1 MSDFTSLDS
10 TACSATPHWA
20 ERYLGEPWVAGSHDC
35 WLFARRVWSER
46 FGWRVPALEVDAL
59 DRLASLRAFAEHH
72 EYRHWAAVE
81 GVTPALREGD
91 ACLMGKSHRA
101 SHIGVVIQVPS
112 FGSGSIWSG
121 FGVLHCLQGSGVVFT
136 PHERLC
142 VLGLRAIAHYRYK
155 LPSSVLTPSPSTLGL
170 GGGPATGP
178 RHA

>member
-10 TACSATPHWA
+10 SPRSATSHWA
-20 ERYLGEPWVAGSHDC
+20 DRYLGEPWVAGSHDC

-46 FGWRVPALEVDAL
+46 FGWHVPALEVDAL

-72 EYRHWAAVE
+72 EYRHWAAVDA
-81 GVTPALREGD
+81 PASTLCEGD

-101 SHIGVVIQVPS
+101 SHIGVVIQIPGA
-112 FGSGSIWSG
+112 GSGCSG
-121 FGVLHCLQGSGVVFT
+121 LGVLHCLQGSGVVFT

-155 LPSSVLTPSPSTLGL
+155 LASSVLAPSPSTQKP
-170 GGGPATGP
+170 GGGPATGAH
-178 RHA
+178 HA